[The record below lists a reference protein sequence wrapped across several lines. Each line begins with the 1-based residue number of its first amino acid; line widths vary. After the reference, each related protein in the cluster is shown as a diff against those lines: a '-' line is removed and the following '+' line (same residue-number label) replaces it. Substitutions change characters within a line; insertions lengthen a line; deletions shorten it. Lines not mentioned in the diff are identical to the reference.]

1 MSEPEAKA
9 SPLSRGKK
17 MSWLVVGAALA
28 AGIVFGKFGL
38 DALTRKDEVVDQ
50 RPAVISAVRE
60 LSRLE
65 GVSFHVERVVD
76 LRDKQESMFGLV
88 RGEDAILLVASG
100 DVVAG
105 VDLGGLRPGDVVVD
119 HEKRTARL
127 TLPPAEVF
135 SARLDN
141 ERTQVHTRKTDFFA
155 KRKESLETE
164 ARQAAERTL
173 REAAEEGGIRE
184 KAQQSVE
191 RTVRTLVRSLGFE
204 RVDVSFREAS

>member
-1 MSEPEAKA
+1 MTPV
-9 SPLSRGKK
+9 SRGK
-17 MSWLVVGAALA
+17 MSWLVTAAALV
-28 AGIVFGKFGL
+28 AGLLLGKFGL
-38 DALTRKDEVVDQ
+38 DALSRKPVEEDQ

-76 LRDKQESMFGLV
+76 LRDKQEALFGFV
-88 RGEDAILLVASG
+88 KSEDAILLVASG

-105 VDLGGLRPGDVVVD
+105 VDLGKIRPGDVVID
-119 HEKRTARL
+119 RERKTATL
-127 TLPPAEVF
+127 TLPKAEVF

-141 ERTQVHTRKTDFFA
+141 EKTQVHTRKTDLFA

-173 REAAEEGGIRE
+173 REAAEESGIRE
-184 KAQQSVE
+184 KAEQSVA
-191 RTVRTLVRSLGFE
+191 RTVRSLVRSLGFE
-204 RVDVSFREAS
+204 RVEVNFRENT